1 MARVDELL
9 SPSAADGEIVVRA
22 REVGRTILT
31 QDLDFS
37 AIIAL
42 SGRAA
47 PSLITL
53 RLSSSRLEYVNQ
65 LLERILPGLE
75 QDVLTGM
82 MVTVEDRAI
91 RRCQYPSVAGS
102 SEETSRVTD
111 RSGVD
116 EAFTLELSFKSC
128 SGRGMEEWW
137 GGSPE

>member
-1 MARVDELL
+1 MKLLADLHISPSTVRFLRGLDHDVIRVDELL
-9 SPSAADGEIVVRA
+9 SPSAADAEIVVRA

-31 QDLDFS
+31 QDVDFS
-37 AIIAL
+37 AIVAL

-91 RRCQYPSVAGS
+91 RR
-102 SEETSRVTD
+102 
-111 RSGVD
+111 RSIP
-116 EAFTLELSFKSC
+116 L
-128 SGRGMEEWW
+128 
-137 GGSPE
+137 